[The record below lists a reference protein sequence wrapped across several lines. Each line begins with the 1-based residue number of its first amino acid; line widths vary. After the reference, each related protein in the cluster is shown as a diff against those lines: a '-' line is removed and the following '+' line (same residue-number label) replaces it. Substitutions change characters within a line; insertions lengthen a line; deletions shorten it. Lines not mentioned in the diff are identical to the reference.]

1 MSLCVS
7 FQRDFLD
14 RHRMTGDLS
23 DQLIVDT
30 ILHRFRSA
38 DTENLMER
46 FFLVHT
52 VQHTFR
58 KIFRKSGLSQIPASA
73 HQTQR
78 TVRTD
83 MLQKIF
89 LAAVLRITADE
100 KSGAVNMSR
109 PKQCPVQT
117 AVLRRKK
124 YLFHLPFQARVRRI
138 MDISLSIFILRNL
151 LVVRIVNRIP
161 SHLTV
166 IERLRKCFFLVSVDR
181 DGMYSLRKGTF
192 SPGNRPDF
200 ISLLQRHPCQCP
212 AETAASSQDQNL
224 QFFLTSYSSN
234 DILAAP
240 SLTEIFSSFS
250 PWPPSRDS
258 QLF

>member
-1 MSLCVS
+1 
-7 FQRDFLD
+7 
-14 RHRMTGDLS
+14 
-23 DQLIVDT
+23 
-30 ILHRFRSA
+30 
-38 DTENLMER
+38 
-46 FFLVHT
+46 
-52 VQHTFR
+52 
-58 KIFRKSGLSQIPASA
+58 
-73 HQTQR
+73 
-78 TVRTD
+78 
-83 MLQKIF
+83 
-89 LAAVLRITADE
+89 
-100 KSGAVNMSR
+100 
-109 PKQCPVQT
+109 
-117 AVLRRKK
+117 
-124 YLFHLPFQARVRRI
+124 
-138 MDISLSIFILRNL
+138 MDISLSVFILRNL
-151 LVVRIVNRIP
+151 LVVRIVNRICGYHNEPVRHLRQQFQILSAMFRCHADTVENRIP